1 LVLTGYKRDLSK
13 KDVCDLEEN
22 DKSQKLSEDLETEW
36 SKVFKKLIYYKIN
49 MYSVT
54 SLDNESKRSSTAA

>member
-13 KDVCDLEEN
+13 KDVCDMEEN
-22 DKSQKLSEDLETEW
+22 DKSQKLSKDLGTEW

-49 MYSVT
+49 QT
-54 SLDNESKRSSTAA
+54 